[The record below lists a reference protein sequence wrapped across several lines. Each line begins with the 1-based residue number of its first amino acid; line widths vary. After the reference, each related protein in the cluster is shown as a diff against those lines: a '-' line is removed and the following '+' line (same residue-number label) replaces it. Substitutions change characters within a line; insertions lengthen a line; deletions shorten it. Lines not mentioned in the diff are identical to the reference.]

1 MPTYSYRCQSC
12 GHLFDLF
19 QKITDEPAKDCPSCE
34 AKDSVQRQIG
44 GGAALLRF
52 QGDGFY
58 ETDYKRSG
66 QKQTEEPGSSSPPKK
81 GGCGCG
87 KPHGGC
93 S

>member
-1 MPTYSYRCQSC
+1 MPTYSYRCQRC

-19 QKITDEPAKDCPSCE
+19 QKITDEPAKDCPSCKANACVE
-34 AKDSVQRQIG
+34 RQIG

-52 QGDGFY
+52 QGEGFY
-58 ETDYKRSG
+58 ETDYKRSAKPKDEDSA
-66 QKQTEEPGSSSPPKK
+66 QPAPKK

-93 S
+93 G